1 LTCAN
6 ARRDGVAWSNRQRS
20 APGLPDWTASG
31 KAVFNVEYKKL
42 NCPQANSWNFGSIL
56 KTLDLFD
63 TPWTPC
69 R

>member
-1 LTCAN
+1 L
-6 ARRDGVAWSNRQRS
+6 
-20 APGLPDWTASG
+20 GLVG

-42 NCPQANSWNFGSIL
+42 NCPQANTWNFGSIL
-56 KTLDLFD
+56 KSLDLFD